1 MLAGHAARQIAC
13 DGSLSGPHPS
23 WKRVSAAGN
32 DGFGRRRE
40 TSRPRVTISV
50 FALPIASERGPWG
63 LHCALFVHSRKA
75 FSLSLS
81 LSFFFFYPSLVV
93 SRQGRYNVTSCGS
106 VVRAFVAKQRGAL
119 TGAPKRCSLQ
129 AALTRRYLLVR
140 SFLYPC
146 RWAKQMSPFL
156 YSRENSNAR
165 CAGSSSI
172 PEASL
177 PPFLWQFATNEKK
190 KKTKSDA

>member
-81 LSFFFFYPSLVV
+81 LSFFFFL
-93 SRQGRYNVTSCGS
+93 S
-106 VVRAFVAKQRGAL
+106 VAGGIETREVQRHVL
-119 TGAPKRCSLQ
+119 
-129 AALTRRYLLVR
+129 
-140 SFLYPC
+140 
-146 RWAKQMSPFL
+146 W
-156 YSRENSNAR
+156 ER
-165 CAGSSSI
+165 CAC
-172 PEASL
+172 
-177 PPFLWQFATNEKK
+177 FCC
-190 KKTKSDA
+190 KTTWSADWGP